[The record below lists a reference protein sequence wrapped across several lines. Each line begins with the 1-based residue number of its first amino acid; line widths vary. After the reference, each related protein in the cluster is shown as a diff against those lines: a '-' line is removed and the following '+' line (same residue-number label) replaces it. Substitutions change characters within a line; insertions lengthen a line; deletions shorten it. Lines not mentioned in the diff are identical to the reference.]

1 MNQHSLDARSKGQPD
16 SLFLY
21 TKSKSL
27 AALSVQDVMPTIGH
41 RDSLSPTTNLAAA
54 GSLNRSLTL
63 WNSLTIGFATVSPVA
78 GLYAIIGVQTVVTGG
93 GWFGALA
100 LCLVMQLLVATVY
113 AELSSQI
120 PIAGGAYKWA
130 RQLGGVTAGKYAGV
144 IYVSSTVAMLTTTAY
159 TGGVWLAIFFGSGSG
174 GGGTL
179 VIWGAVFLLLC
190 AFLNLVHVNVFKLVI
205 TLGVYAEIVGS
216 FGVALLLFF
225 FFRQH
230 PFSELFQHLGTGT
243 APSQTAAFLAAL
255 AISGWAFIGFDAC
268 STIAEETH
276 NPKRMVP
283 RAIFLSLC
291 MVGMV
296 VLFNSAA
303 LTLSFNRDTLVNTSA
318 TSDPVT
324 PVIVSS
330 FGSWAEEP
338 FLAIVMIAFLACGAS
353 MVQYTSRIVYS
364 MAREGNMPMMFS
376 RLTASKI
383 PRNAVICVVLLA
395 GLGLLFGLND
405 GAVATVI
412 AFGTGGLY
420 AMFTMTTGV
429 GLFTRL
435 TGRWSPALGE
445 LKLGVWGLVINVAAF
460 LWSLFEFVNIAWPRA
475 YAVSSNAPWWQLWAV
490 PLVLGSIL
498 SVTTLYVLITH
509 VRRDSSIEL
518 IDAEKKVE

>member
-1 MNQHSLDARSKGQPD
+1 MLIKESSEAVLPA
-16 SLFLY
+16 
-21 TKSKSL
+21 T
-27 AALSVQDVMPTIGH
+27 AATG
-41 RDSLSPTTNLAAA
+41 TET
-54 GSLNRSLTL
+54 LNRSLSL

-93 GWFGALA
+93 GWFSALA
-100 LCLVMQLLVATVY
+100 LCLVMQMLVATVY

-130 RQLGGVTAGKYAGV
+130 RQLGGATTGKYAGV
-144 IYVSSTVAMLTTTAY
+144 IYVSSTIAMLTTTAY
-159 TGGVWLAIFFGSGSG
+159 TGGVWLALFFGFESG
-174 GGGTL
+174 GGLTL
-179 VIWGAVFLLLC
+179 VIWGAIFLLLC
-190 AFLNLVHVNVFKLVI
+190 MVLNLVHVNVFKLVI

-230 PFSELFQHLGTGT
+230 SFSELFQHLGTGT

-291 MVGMV
+291 MVGGV

-303 LTLSFNRDTLVNTSA
+303 LTLSFNRDTLRTASA

-324 PVIVSS
+324 PVIASN
-330 FGSWAEEP
+330 FGAWAETP

-364 MAREGNMPMMFS
+364 MAREGNMPMVFS
-376 RLTASKI
+376 RVTASKI

-405 GAVATVI
+405 GAVATII

-420 AMFTMTTGV
+420 AMFAMTTGV
-429 GLFTRL
+429 GLYTRL
-435 TGRWSPALGE
+435 TGRWNPALGE
-445 LKLGVWGLVINVAAF
+445 LKLGVWGLAINATAF
-460 LWSLFEFVNIAWPRA
+460 LWAVFEFVNISWPRV
-475 YAVSSNAPWWQLWAV
+475 YAVAPDAPWWQLWAV

-498 SVTTLYVLITH
+498 GVTTLYVLMGKT
-509 VRRDSSIEL
+509 R
-518 IDAEKKVE
+518 KN

>member
-1 MNQHSLDARSKGQPD
+1 
-16 SLFLY
+16 
-21 TKSKSL
+21 
-27 AALSVQDVMPTIGH
+27 
-41 RDSLSPTTNLAAA
+41 
-54 GSLNRSLTL
+54 
-63 WNSLTIGFATVSPVA
+63 
-78 GLYAIIGVQTVVTGG
+78 
-93 GWFGALA
+93 
-100 LCLVMQLLVATVY
+100 
-113 AELSSQI
+113 
-120 PIAGGAYKWA
+120 
-130 RQLGGVTAGKYAGV
+130 
-144 IYVSSTVAMLTTTAY
+144 
-159 TGGVWLAIFFGSGSG
+159 
-174 GGGTL
+174 
-179 VIWGAVFLLLC
+179 
-190 AFLNLVHVNVFKLVI
+190 VNVFKLVI

-216 FGVALLLFF
+216 FGEALLLFL

-230 PFSELFQHLGTGT
+230 SFSELFEHLGTGT

-291 MVGMV
+291 MVGTV

-364 MAREGNMPMMFS
+364 MAREGNMPVMFS
-376 RLTASKI
+376 RVTASKI
-383 PRNAVICVVLLA
+383 PRNAVVCVVLLA

-420 AMFTMTTGV
+420 AMFAMTTGV
-429 GLFTRL
+429 GLYTRL
-435 TGRWSPALGE
+435 TGSWNPALGE
-445 LKLGVWGLVINVAAF
+445 LKLGSWGLSINVAAF
-460 LWSLFEFVNIAWPRA
+460 LWSLFEFVNIAWPRG
-475 YAVSSNAPWWQLWAV
+475 YAVSPDAPWWQLWAV

-498 SVTTLYVLITH
+498 GVTTLYVLITH

-518 IDAEKKVE
+518 IDVEKKVEEETQ

>member
-1 MNQHSLDARSKGQPD
+1 MLIKESLDTDLPATATSAPD
-16 SLFLY
+16 
-21 TKSKSL
+21 K
-27 AALSVQDVMPTIGH
+27 
-41 RDSLSPTTNLAAA
+41 
-54 GSLNRSLTL
+54 LNRSLSL

-100 LCLVMQLLVATVY
+100 LCLVMQMLVATVY

-130 RQLGGVTAGKYAGV
+130 RQLGGATTGKYAGV
-144 IYVSSTVAMLTTTAY
+144 IYVSSTIAMLTTTAY
-159 TGGVWLAIFFGSGSG
+159 TGGVWLALFFGFESG
-174 GGGTL
+174 GGLTL
-179 VIWGAVFLLLC
+179 VLWGAVFLLLC
-190 AFLNLVHVNVFKLVI
+190 MVLNLVHVNVFKLVI
-205 TLGVYAEIVGS
+205 SLGVYAEIVGS

-230 PFSELFQHLGTGT
+230 SFSELFQHLGTGT

-255 AISGWAFIGFDAC
+255 AIAGWAFIGFDAC

-291 MVGMV
+291 MVGGV

-303 LTLSFNRDTLVNTSA
+303 LTLSFDRDTLLTSSA

-324 PVIVSS
+324 PVIASN
-330 FGSWAEEP
+330 FGAWAEAP

-364 MAREGNMPMMFS
+364 MAREGNMPLMFS
-376 RLTASKI
+376 QVTASKI

-429 GLFTRL
+429 GLYTRL
-435 TGRWSPALGE
+435 TGRWNPALGE

-460 LWSLFEFVNIAWPRA
+460 LWSLFEFVNISWPRA
-475 YAVSSNAPWWQLWAV
+475 YAVSPDAPWWQLWAV
-490 PLVLGSIL
+490 TLVLGSIL
-498 SVTTLYVLITH
+498 GITTLYILINNT
-509 VRRDSSIEL
+509 RRN
-518 IDAEKKVE
+518 

>member
-1 MNQHSLDARSKGQPD
+1 VSHDTFSPATATP
-16 SLFLY
+16 
-21 TKSKSL
+21 
-27 AALSVQDVMPTIGH
+27 AADT
-41 RDSLSPTTNLAAA
+41 
-54 GSLNRSLTL
+54 LNRSLSL

-93 GWFGALA
+93 GWFGALG
-100 LCLVMQLLVATVY
+100 LCLVMQMLVATVY

-130 RQLGGVTAGKYAGV
+130 RQLGGATTGKYAGV
-144 IYVSSTVAMLTTTAY
+144 IYVSSTIAMLTTTAY
-159 TGGVWLAIFFGSGSG
+159 TGGIWLALFIGFESG
-174 GGGTL
+174 GGLNL
-179 VIWGAVFLLLC
+179 VIWGVVFLLLC
-190 AFLNLVHVNVFKLVI
+190 TFLNLAHVNVFKLVI
-205 TLGVYAEIVGS
+205 SLGVYAEIVGS
-216 FGVALLLFF
+216 FGVALLLFL

-230 PFSELFQHLGTGT
+230 SFSELFQHLGTGT
-243 APSQTAAFLAAL
+243 APSQIAAFLAAL

-276 NPKRMVP
+276 NPKRIVP

-291 MVGMV
+291 MVGGV

-303 LTLSFNRDTLVNTSA
+303 LTLSFNRDALVHTSA

-324 PVIVSS
+324 PVIASN
-330 FGSWAEEP
+330 FGAWAETP

-364 MAREGNMPMMFS
+364 MAREGNMPIVFS
-376 RLTASKI
+376 RVTGSKI
-383 PRNAVICVVLLA
+383 PRNAVVCVVLLA

-420 AMFTMTTGV
+420 AMFAMTTGV

-435 TGRWSPALGE
+435 TGRWNPALGE
-445 LKLGVWGLVINVAAF
+445 LKLGVWGLVINAIAF
-460 LWSLFEFVNIAWPRA
+460 IWSLFEFVNIAWPRA
-475 YAVSSNAPWWQLWAV
+475 YAVPPNAPWWQLWAV

-498 SVTTLYVLITH
+498 GATTMNIVIDKF
-509 VRRDSSIEL
+509 RRNSLNE
-518 IDAEKKVE
+518 

>member
-1 MNQHSLDARSKGQPD
+1 MVIKDSPD
-16 SLFLY
+16 
-21 TKSKSL
+21 TG
-27 AALSVQDVMPTIGH
+27 LSATATSTPDT
-41 RDSLSPTTNLAAA
+41 
-54 GSLNRSLTL
+54 LNRNLSL

-100 LCLVMQLLVATVY
+100 LCLVMQMLVATVY

-130 RQLGGVTAGKYAGV
+130 RQLGGATAGQFAGV
-144 IYVSSTVAMLTTTAY
+144 IYVCSTIAMLTTTAY
-159 TGGVWLAIFFGSGSG
+159 TGGVWLAIFFGSSG
-174 GGGTL
+174 RGGATL
-179 VIWGAVFLLLC
+179 VMWGTVFLVIC
-190 AFLNLVHVNVFKLVI
+190 TVLNLAHVKVFKLAI

-216 FGVALLLFF
+216 FGVALLLFL

-230 PFSELFQHLGTGT
+230 GFSELFENLGTGT

-291 MVGMV
+291 MVGGV

-303 LTLSFNRDTLVNTSA
+303 LTLSFNRDTLVNTST

-324 PVIVSS
+324 PVIASN
-330 FGSWAEEP
+330 FGAWAEAP

-376 RLTASKI
+376 RVTASKI
-383 PRNAVICVVLLA
+383 PSNAVICVVLLA

-420 AMFTMTTGV
+420 AMFAMTTGV
-429 GLFTRL
+429 GLYTRL
-435 TGRWSPALGE
+435 TGRWNPALGE
-445 LKLGVWGLVINVAAF
+445 LRLGPWGLVINTIAF
-460 LWSLFEFVNIAWPRA
+460 IWSVFEFVNIAWPRT

-498 SVTTLYVLITH
+498 SITTLYVLINK
-509 VRRDSSIEL
+509 VRRT
-518 IDAEKKVE
+518 

>member
-1 MNQHSLDARSKGQPD
+1 MPNKASLDIRSP
-16 SLFLY
+16 
-21 TKSKSL
+21 
-27 AALSVQDVMPTIGH
+27 
-41 RDSLSPTTNLAAA
+41 AAA
-54 GSLNRSLTL
+54 TDDTEILNRSLSL

-100 LCLVMQLLVATVY
+100 LCLVMQMLVATVY

-144 IYVSSTVAMLTTTAY
+144 IYVSSTIAMLTTTAY
-159 TGGVWLAIFFGSGSG
+159 TGGVWLALFFGSGSRG
-174 GGGTL
+174 GLTL
-179 VIWGAVFLLLC
+179 VIWGAVFLILC
-190 AFLNLVHVNVFKLVI
+190 TLLNLAHVNVFKLVI
-205 TLGVYAEIVGS
+205 SLGVYAEIVGS

-230 PFSELFQHLGTGT
+230 SFSELFQHLGTGT

-291 MVGMV
+291 MVGGV

-303 LTLSFNRDTLVNTSA
+303 LTLSFNREALVNTSA

-330 FGSWAEEP
+330 FGAWAETP

-364 MAREGNMPMMFS
+364 MAREGNMPMVLS
-376 RLTASKI
+376 RVTASKI

-395 GLGLLFGLND
+395 GIGLLFGLND
-405 GAVATVI
+405 GAVATII

-420 AMFTMTTGV
+420 AMFAMTTGV
-429 GLFTRL
+429 GLYTRL
-435 TGRWSPALGE
+435 TGRWNPALGE
-445 LKLGVWGLVINVAAF
+445 LRLGGWGLAINVAAF
-460 LWSLFEFVNIAWPRA
+460 FWSLFEFANIAWPRV
-475 YAVSSNAPWWQLWAV
+475 YAVAPDAPWWQLWAV

-498 SVTTLYVLITH
+498 GVTTLYVLISH
-509 VRRDSSIEL
+509 VRRDSSIESF
-518 IDAEKKVE
+518 DV

>member
-1 MNQHSLDARSKGQPD
+1 MLIKD
-16 SLFLY
+16 SPETDL
-21 TKSKSL
+21 
-27 AALSVQDVMPTIGH
+27 P
-41 RDSLSPTTNLAAA
+41 AAA
-54 GSLNRSLTL
+54 TNSPEKLNRSLSL

-100 LCLVMQLLVATVY
+100 LCLVMQMLVATVY

-130 RQLGGVTAGKYAGV
+130 RQLGGATTGEYAGV
-144 IYVSSTVAMLTTTAY
+144 IYVSSTIAMLTTTAY
-159 TGGVWLAIFFGSGSG
+159 TGGVWLALFFGFESRG
-174 GGGTL
+174 GLTL
-179 VIWGAVFLLLC
+179 VIWGAIFLLLC
-190 AFLNLVHVNVFKLVI
+190 MVLNLVHVNVFKLVI

-230 PFSELFQHLGTGT
+230 SFSELFQHLGTGT

-255 AISGWAFIGFDAC
+255 AIAGWAFIGFDAC

-291 MVGMV
+291 MVGGV

-303 LTLSFNRDTLVNTSA
+303 LTLSFDRGALLTASA

-324 PVIVSS
+324 PVIASS
-330 FGSWAEEP
+330 FGTWAEAP

-364 MAREGNMPMMFS
+364 MAREGNMPLTFS
-376 RLTASKI
+376 RVTASKI
-383 PRNAVICVVLLA
+383 PRNAVVCVVLLA

-420 AMFTMTTGV
+420 AMFAMTTGV
-429 GLFTRL
+429 GLYTRL
-435 TGRWSPALGE
+435 TGRWNPSLGE
-445 LKLGVWGLVINVAAF
+445 LKLGAWGLMINTIAF
-460 LWSLFEFVNIAWPRA
+460 IWSVFEFVNIAWPRA
-475 YAVSSNAPWWQLWAV
+475 YAVSPNAPWWQLWAV

-498 SVTTLYVLITH
+498 CIATPYILI
-509 VRRDSSIEL
+509 RNSR
-518 IDAEKKVE
+518 KN

>member
-1 MNQHSLDARSKGQPD
+1 MSTTVS
-16 SLFLY
+16 
-21 TKSKSL
+21 
-27 AALSVQDVMPTIGH
+27 QDTPPSATAT
-41 RDSLSPTTNLAAA
+41 PPATT
-54 GSLNRSLTL
+54 LNRSLTL

-100 LCLVMQLLVATVY
+100 LCLVMQMLVATVY

-130 RQLGGVTAGKYAGV
+130 RQLGGATTGKYAGV
-144 IYVSSTVAMLTTTAY
+144 IYVSSTIAMLTTTAY
-159 TGGVWLAIFFGSGSG
+159 TGGVWLALFFGFESEG
-174 GGGTL
+174 GLTL
-179 VIWGAVFLLLC
+179 VIWGVVFLLLC
-190 AFLNLVHVNVFKLVI
+190 TLLNLAHVNVFKLVI
-205 TLGVYAEIVGS
+205 SLGVYAEIVGS
-216 FGVALLLFF
+216 FGVALLLFL

-230 PFSELFQHLGTGT
+230 SFSELFQHLGTGA

-291 MVGMV
+291 MVGGV

-303 LTLSFNRDTLVNTSA
+303 LTLSFNRDTLVHTSA

-324 PVIVSS
+324 PVIASN
-330 FGSWAEEP
+330 FGAWAEAP

-364 MAREGNMPMMFS
+364 MAREGNMPMVFS
-376 RLTASKI
+376 RVTGSKI

-420 AMFTMTTGV
+420 AMFAMTTGV
-429 GLFTRL
+429 GLYTRL
-435 TGRWSPALGE
+435 TGRWNPALGE
-445 LKLGVWGLVINVAAF
+445 LKLGAWGLVINAMAF
-460 LWSLFEFVNIAWPRA
+460 IWSVFEFVNIAWPRT
-475 YAVSSNAPWWQLWAV
+475 YAVSPNAPWWQLWAV

-498 SVTTLYVLITH
+498 AVTTLYVLTGKG
-509 VRRDSSIEL
+509 RRN
-518 IDAEKKVE
+518 

>member
-1 MNQHSLDARSKGQPD
+1 MLIKASPD
-16 SLFLY
+16 TDLPDTATS
-21 TKSKSL
+21 
-27 AALSVQDVMPTIGH
+27 
-41 RDSLSPTTNLAAA
+41 SPET
-54 GSLNRSLTL
+54 LNRSLTL

-100 LCLVMQLLVATVY
+100 LCLVMQMLVATVY

-130 RQLGGVTAGKYAGV
+130 RQLGGATTGKYAGV
-144 IYVSSTVAMLTTTAY
+144 IYVSSTIAMLTTTAY
-159 TGGVWLAIFFGSGSG
+159 TGGVWLALFFGFGSEG
-174 GGGTL
+174 GVTL
-179 VIWGAVFLLLC
+179 VLWGAVFLVIC
-190 AFLNLVHVNVFKLVI
+190 TVLNLVHVNVFKLVI

-230 PFSELFQHLGTGT
+230 GFSELFEHLGTGT

-291 MVGMV
+291 MVGGV

-324 PVIVSS
+324 PVIASS
-330 FGSWAEEP
+330 FGAWAEAP

-364 MAREGNMPMMFS
+364 MAREGNMPRALS
-376 RLTASKI
+376 RVTSAKI

-405 GAVATVI
+405 G
-412 AFGTGGLY
+412 
-420 AMFTMTTGV
+420 
-429 GLFTRL
+429 
-435 TGRWSPALGE
+435 
-445 LKLGVWGLVINVAAF
+445 
-460 LWSLFEFVNIAWPRA
+460 
-475 YAVSSNAPWWQLWAV
+475 
-490 PLVLGSIL
+490 
-498 SVTTLYVLITH
+498 
-509 VRRDSSIEL
+509 
-518 IDAEKKVE
+518 